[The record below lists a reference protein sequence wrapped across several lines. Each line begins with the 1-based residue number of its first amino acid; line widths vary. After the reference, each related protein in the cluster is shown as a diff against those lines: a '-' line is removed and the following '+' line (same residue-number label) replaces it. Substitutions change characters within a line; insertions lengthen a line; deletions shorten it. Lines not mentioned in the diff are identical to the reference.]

1 MTALRVWQYD
11 SELYLIARNLVV
23 DVVMIVQSEL
33 ANVSGNALF
42 MAKTAVKASVL
53 PTHPLSDEPV
63 KVELRKMSGHDIL
76 GSSF

>member
-11 SELYLIARNLVV
+11 SELYLIAGNLVV

-42 MAKTAVKASVL
+42 
-53 PTHPLSDEPV
+53 PWQ
-63 KVELRKMSGHDIL
+63 RQR
-76 GSSF
+76 